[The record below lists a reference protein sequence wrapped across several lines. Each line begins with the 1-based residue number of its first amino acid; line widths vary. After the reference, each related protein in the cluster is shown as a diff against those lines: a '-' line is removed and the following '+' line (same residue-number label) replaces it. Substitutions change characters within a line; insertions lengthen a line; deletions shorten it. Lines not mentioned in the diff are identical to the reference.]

1 MNFLSTRP
9 PPIRASYVALPTSLP
24 SLDTVISAYA
34 MYIARSHRQLALYVV
49 SSGHAVMPA
58 PGSSTR
64 TLKPLLSSA
73 CLYAS
78 RKLSRTLLFSRTQIS
93 RVPRAA
99 GVTGLTFCAIEH
111 AASTTTSSSQIAR
124 LPFCIARLLTG
135 QFVIGCIFGTAS
147 D

>member
-1 MNFLSTRP
+1 
-9 PPIRASYVALPTSLP
+9 LPTSLP

-111 AASTTTSSSQIAR
+111 AASTTSSSQIAR